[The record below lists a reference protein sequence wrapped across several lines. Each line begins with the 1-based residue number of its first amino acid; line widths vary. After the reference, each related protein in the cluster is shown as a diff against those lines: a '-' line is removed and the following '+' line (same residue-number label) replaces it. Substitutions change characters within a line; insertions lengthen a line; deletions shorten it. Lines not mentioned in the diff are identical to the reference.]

1 MRMKFYIQGP
11 RKQGTVNLE
20 MREVSNLYLYLFFS
34 IKLKRLRF
42 FLG

>member
-20 MREVSNLYLYLFFS
+20 MREVSLTLLHLIFS
-34 IKLKRLRF
+34 FYECKIKIEYV
-42 FLG
+42 